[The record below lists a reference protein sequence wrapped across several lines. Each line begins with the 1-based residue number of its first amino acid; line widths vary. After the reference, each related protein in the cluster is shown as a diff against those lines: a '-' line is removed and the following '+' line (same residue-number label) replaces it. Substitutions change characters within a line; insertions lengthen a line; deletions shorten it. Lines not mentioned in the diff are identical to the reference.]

1 MDDEDDVSGVKPLTI
16 WQQKAVREAHG
27 LELEKIDIQ
36 NDIKEIQGN
45 ISALQPQVDII
56 KEELWEVRKKMGSY
70 PTWVTRGD
78 DIRQLRSRKLGASDA
93 PAVSQRRIRQ
103 ECELLTKRKQFVL
116 SKNDKAVG
124 FNNEIKREIDL
135 ARREKIVFERVS
147 QRMVDELADTA
158 HELKNLNYEID
169 NLYADRDA
177 AQLRMQDLKKM
188 YDRDKHQFLKD
199 YEDLTVVIDRT
210 DIAIQKLQ
218 RQKIQRRS
226 STTRL
231 HGKVLSPVNKG
242 RKNSSSSVANLN
254 DMAYDRKLKEL
265 EQIEQDFAVLGESM
279 GIKYDDN
286 ATDIY
291 HALEVVFDKMSKD
304 EFNTINKVNEV
315 TLEYEEALR
324 VVQKLNNEFK
334 TLMEQNEARNAERA
348 EILSQCQKE
357 NIKSEQQFING
368 KHTHENA
375 LQNLEKLFEPLHTT
389 FFKTGCDKY
398 VTGKDASQIQFLQ
411 SNPEAVII
419 SDPTTEVKS
428 DNYMLF
434 LGILES
440 RAKNLVHQYSA
451 LIGEQ
456 KRQNKAAHRRAVL
469 PKMPDMGPAKA
480 HGTLSKFTNV
490 VAPSL
495 KDNDNLNDDDIFAA
509 TNGNMSLT
517 KSIRS
522 YQMKL
527 AETLN
532 ASKESLHK

>member
-1 MDDEDDVSGVKPLTI
+1 
-16 WQQKAVREAHG
+16 
-27 LELEKIDIQ
+27 
-36 NDIKEIQGN
+36 
-45 ISALQPQVDII
+45 
-56 KEELWEVRKKMGSY
+56 
-70 PTWVTRGD
+70 
-78 DIRQLRSRKLGASDA
+78 
-93 PAVSQRRIRQ
+93 
-103 ECELLTKRKQFVL
+103 
-116 SKNDKAVG
+116 
-124 FNNEIKREIDL
+124 
-135 ARREKIVFERVS
+135 
-147 QRMVDELADTA
+147 
-158 HELKNLNYEID
+158 
-169 NLYADRDA
+169 
-177 AQLRMQDLKKM
+177 
-188 YDRDKHQFLKD
+188 
-199 YEDLTVVIDRT
+199 
-210 DIAIQKLQ
+210 
-218 RQKIQRRS
+218 
-226 STTRL
+226 
-231 HGKVLSPVNKG
+231 
-242 RKNSSSSVANLN
+242 
-254 DMAYDRKLKEL
+254 MAYDRKLKEL

-480 HGTLSKFTNV
+480 HGTLSKFANV